1 MPTEIRR
8 LNIIKLL
15 ILLQLIYRFKVRLIE
30 IPVISLFLLVI
41 VTKNEI
47 IQRLD
52 RRHRIHLNVVLNL
65 KRKNDKILKLYG
77 RTQSTLK
84 ILYDNS

>member
-1 MPTEIRR
+1 M
-8 LNIIKLL
+8 
-15 ILLQLIYRFKVRLIE
+15 
-30 IPVISLFLLVI
+30 ISLFLLVI

-84 ILYDNS
+84 ILYDNSWEEIYFIVRNKNISFTGNNQIIEV